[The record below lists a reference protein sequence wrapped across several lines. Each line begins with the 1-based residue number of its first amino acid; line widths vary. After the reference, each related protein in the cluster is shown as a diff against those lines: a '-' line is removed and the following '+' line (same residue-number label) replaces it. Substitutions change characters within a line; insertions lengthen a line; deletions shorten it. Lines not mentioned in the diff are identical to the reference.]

1 MVAAHDLNLI
11 AASNNTDQKSSNS
24 SSGWSVGGDCLHG

>member
-1 MVAAHDLNLI
+1 M